1 MSWAAAMRLGMAEG
15 DALALAR
22 EAGQLRGHLRR
33 SIFAKWAQDGMVQLL
48 LEEHAAVQAG
58 TREAFFLSDSN
69 TAARHAF
76 RESYFDLVR
85 SRDDVRRPLEDAD
98 LDDEQLR
105 ALAASIEAKF
115 RPLSTQNNP
124 TRAQALSPLEAARAA
139 LAISQ
144 ATSYGGLAVEH
155 VMIEEMGQVLAGN
168 PGAAHFSSRANR
180 DDRNA
185 LRKQVARN
193 AEAVKAMPSDEQDR
207 VIAQFAS
214 EIRGSGKRPAAS
226 Q

>member
-15 DALALAR
+15 DAMALA
-22 EAGQLRGHLRR
+22 GQVGALQGHLIN
-33 SIFAKWAQDGMVQLL
+33 SKIGKFAEDGMVQVL
-48 LEEHAAVQAG
+48 LEEAEAVFAG
-58 TREAFFLSDSN
+58 ARQPFFMTEEGKEARADFRKRYYNQVSGRVESGPIDKWKRHLS
-69 TAARHAF
+69 
-76 RESYFDLVR
+76 E
-85 SRDDVRRPLEDAD
+85 AD
-98 LDDEQLR
+98 LNNAELR
-105 ALAASIEAKF
+105 DLASAVESDHKKRGAPASA
-115 RPLSTQNNP
+115 T
-124 TRAQALSPLEAARAA
+124 PLEAARAA

-207 VIAQFAS
+207 VIARFAS